1 MGGGCNKFIIRLQWA
16 GLPWLLKM
24 STPYHI
30 GLYALVQHHGNYL
43 MVRQVASTLPA
54 GPYGLPGA
62 ALIGEVGGGV
72 AELHLRRKLLSQ
84 VGLSVGELT
93 LSGSHTL
100 RTPEGQVLN
109 LIFGTDYNSGVP
121 NPQPGTV
128 SAIEW
133 YSLADLQ
140 GRGDVPEW
148 LMNTI
153 RNYQVHLAATS
164 STVRSQGRSILKW
177 GK

>member
-1 MGGGCNKFIIRLQWA
+1 
-16 GLPWLLKM
+16 M

-54 GPYGLPGA
+54 GSYGLPGA
-62 ALIGEVGGGV
+62 ALIGEVGGNV

-84 VGLSVGELT
+84 LGLSVGELT

-100 RTPEGQVLN
+100 RTSDGQVLLN

-121 NPQPGTV
+121 NPQPGVITGM
-128 SAIEW
+128 EW
-133 YSLADLQ
+133 CSLEDLQ

-148 LMNTI
+148 LLNTI
-153 RNYQVHLAATS
+153 RNYQEHLAATS
-164 STVRSQGRSILKW
+164 SAGRTQGRSILKW

>member
-1 MGGGCNKFIIRLQWA
+1 MA
-16 GLPWLLKM
+16 
-24 STPYHI
+24 TPYHI

-43 MVRQVASTLPA
+43 MVRQAVSTLPA

-62 ALIGEVGGGV
+62 ALVGEVGGGV

-84 VGLSVGELT
+84 LGLSVGELI

-100 RTPEGQVLN
+100 RNVDGHVLLN

-121 NPQPGTV
+121 NPQPGVIVNLEWV
-128 SAIEW
+128 SLNEVQRRGDAPEW
-133 YSLADLQ
+133 LLNTIKSYQDHLTSDSVGRIQ
-140 GRGDVPEW
+140 GRG
-148 LMNTI
+148 LL
-153 RNYQVHLAATS
+153 R
-164 STVRSQGRSILKW
+164 R